1 MSSSI
6 EGKVALVT
14 GAAGGIGRASSLAFA
29 AAGAAVVLVDRD
41 EAAGSQLAGEIE
53 RSGGRAAFVQADVAK
68 AADAERMV
76 AFAVSR
82 FGRLDIAFNN
92 AGIELE
98 NRPTADCDE
107 DTFDRIIAVNLKGV
121 WLCMKHEIAQMMKQG
136 GGGAIVNTASVAG
149 LVGAP
154 FMPAYCA
161 SKHGVLGLTKAAAA
175 EYGRHKIR
183 VNAVCPGVIDTPMM
197 ERAFEA
203 DPRRRPQ
210 MERLHLLRRV
220 GEAQEVAN
228 AVLWLSSDAASFVT
242 GHPMAVDGG
251 MVAV

>member
-1 MSSSI
+1 MSRTF

-14 GAAGGIGRASSLAFA
+14 GAAGGIGRVTSLAFA
-29 AAGAAVVLVDRD
+29 AAGAAVLLADRD
-41 EAAGSQLAGEIE
+41 EAAGGELAGEIE
-53 RSGGRAAFVQADVAK
+53 RNGGRAAFVRTDVAK
-68 AADAERMV
+68 AADVERMV
-76 AFAVSR
+76 TQAVSR
-82 FGRLDIAFNN
+82 FGRLDVAFNN

-98 NRPTADCDE
+98 HHATADCDE
-107 DTFDRIIAVNLKGV
+107 DTFDRVVDVNLKGV
-121 WLCMKHEIAQMMKQG
+121 WLCMKHQIAQMMKQG

-161 SKHGVLGLTKAAAA
+161 SKHGVIGLTKAAAA
-175 EYGRHKIR
+175 EYGRHRIR
-183 VNAVCPGVIDTPMM
+183 VNAVCPGVINTPMM
-197 ERAFEA
+197 ERAFAAE
-203 DPRRRPQ
+203 PRRRSQ

-220 GEAQEVAN
+220 GEPQEVAN
-228 AVLWLSSDAASFVT
+228 AVLWLSSDAAGFVT

>member
-1 MSSSI
+1 MAGRF

-14 GAAGGIGRASSLAFA
+14 GGASGIGAATVRRLRSEGARVAIGDLAEATGAALAEDLAGQDGGAAFFAVDVAEQGQVERLVA
-29 AAGAAVVLVDRD
+29 AA
-41 EAAGSQLAGEIE
+41 
-53 RSGGRAAFVQADVAK
+53 
-68 AADAERMV
+68 AE
-76 AFAVSR
+76 R
-82 FGRLDIAFNN
+82 FGRLDVLVNN
-92 AGIELE
+92 AGIGSFGETPELDPE
-98 NRPTADCDE
+98 QWHRV
-107 DTFDRIIAVNLKGV
+107 IAVDLHSV
-121 WLCMKHEIAQMMKQG
+121 FYACRAAIPHLRRA

-149 LVGAP
+149 LIGAP